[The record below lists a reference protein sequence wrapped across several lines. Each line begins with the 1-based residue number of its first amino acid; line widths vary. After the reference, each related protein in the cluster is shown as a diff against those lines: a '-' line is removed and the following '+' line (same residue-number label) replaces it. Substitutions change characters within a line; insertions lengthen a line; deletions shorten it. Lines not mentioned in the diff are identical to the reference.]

1 MSDPLEASPVGAV
14 PRSQGRPAPWRTPPG
29 STTGPA
35 QKRSL
40 FQLIADVPTLVK
52 DLVRGEIDQLKAEMI
67 VKLKALGIG
76 GGLMAVAAVILLF
89 MIGVLLTAAI
99 LALSLVMP
107 GWLAALLMALVL
119 LIIAAIIA
127 LIGYRKFKAGLPPVP
142 EETIT
147 SVKRDIDTVKGLIK

>member
-1 MSDPLEASPVGAV
+1 
-14 PRSQGRPAPWRTPPG
+14 
-29 STTGPA
+29 
-35 QKRSL
+35 
-40 FQLIADVPTLVK
+40 LIADVPTLVK